1 MIIVV
6 RSKGRFTLNKFE
18 EKTIHSQEI
27 FNGKIIKLQVD
38 EVKLPNGKMAKRE
51 IVKHPGAVGIIPIT
65 SDGKIL
71 MVEQFRKPLER
82 SLLEIPA
89 GKLEQ
94 GEEPDITAARELEEE
109 TGFRANQLDYLTSFY
124 TAPGFSDEVIHLY
137 IATDLEKVEN
147 PLPGDEDEFV
157 DLLEVDLESAA
168 TFVDEKRIYDA
179 KTAYAVLYLQ
189 MKKVLG

>member
-1 MIIVV
+1 M
-6 RSKGRFTLNKFE
+6 KKFE
-18 EKTIHSQEI
+18 EKTIQSQEI
-27 FNGKIIKLQVD
+27 FNGKIIQLRVD
-38 EVKLPNGKMAKRE
+38 EVELPNGKMAKRE

-65 SDGKIL
+65 DDGNIL

-94 GEEPDITAARELEEE
+94 GEEPLLTAGRELEEE
-109 TGFRANQLDYLTSFY
+109 TGFRANQMDHLTSFY

-137 IATDLEKVEN
+137 IATGLEKVEN

-157 DLLEVDLESAA
+157 DLLEVDLKSAA
-168 TFVDEKRIYDA
+168 IFIDEKRIYDA

-189 MKKVLG
+189 MKKVLEQYE